1 MNFTWLYVGLVY
13 AAAVALARRAGAD
26 LPRRIALFFYLLVLI
41 FFFRPLTQ
49 QYVNFHLD
57 VLPSIPPWYH
67 VTNDHHQFT
76 SELNDLPMQIVP
88 WMHQVRESWKSLT
101 PPLWNHFSG
110 GGYPLLGNGQSSAF
124 SLLHFLTLP
133 LPLGRAVSAEGAMKV
148 LIALTFT
155 FLYCRRRYSLLAS
168 TLAAVTFG
176 FGGFITGWLHFPM
189 VTAACL
195 APAVLYAIDLLA
207 EQRTRGRFL
216 FAALLW
222 TQLLFA
228 GHPETA
234 AHLFWLGAVYVLW
247 LVIAEKKPWR
257 LILTLGGALT
267 VSALLA
273 APYLAPLLETMP
285 KSKRV
290 AELKNVPYSA
300 DDLPYQDRNC
310 AIVMFQPHFFGQ
322 VPWEKPWGP
331 SDTEPLG
338 GFPGM
343 FGWVA
348 WIAVALHV
356 ILHRQWRSREMFY
369 AVLTLF
375 VLGVIYSWPG
385 VGESFHLMMPIA
397 AHARARLLFTLLCA
411 IQTAAAIDLVRRTPM
426 LMAILGA
433 AVMLLILLRIPMGS
447 AYRFDTAILGMLPGI
462 IVLVVATVVAL
473 GRAKPAVPVMA
484 LLVVVIA
491 DLFLVGRDRSMP
503 LPDRML
509 YPKTPMIA
517 KLQELAAKS
526 PPNEPFRF
534 AGIGPQFFPN
544 LSAIYGIED
553 IRAHDPMANARYLA
567 FLKLTADYEPWNY
580 FAFLKDPN
588 KSVFD
593 FLNVRYLVLSPGT
606 AVTDPERYAIVYD
619 GRDGR
624 ILENR
629 DVLPRFYAVRNVLLE
644 FRDEVRYPQ
653 LRAHHEWANTAILD
667 NLRTDNAQ
675 LREDFFKPRPAN
687 SPLATA
693 KIVTASPTDF
703 RLHANAPRWSLIVSS
718 IPWWPGWK
726 VTVNGERVNPIR
738 VNAAFLAFPVPP
750 GPSDIRVWYA
760 PTAFWAGVWVAVGTV
775 FALIAWLWRRRDA
788 TNNPERSE
796 GSR

>member
-1 MNFTWLYVGLVY
+1 MNFTWLYVGIVY
-13 AAAVALARRAGAD
+13 AAAIALARRAGVD
-26 LPRRIALFFYLLVLI
+26 LPRRIALLFYLLVLI

-49 QYVNFHLD
+49 QYVNFQLD

-67 VTNDHHQFT
+67 VTNYHYQYT

-88 WMHQVRESWKSLT
+88 WMHQVRESWQSLT
-101 PPLWNHFSG
+101 PPLWNHYSG
-110 GGYPLLGNGQSSAF
+110 SGYPLLGNGQSAAF
-124 SLLHFLTLP
+124 SLLRFLTLP
-133 LPLGRAVSAEGAMKV
+133 LPLGRTVSAEAAMKV

-155 FLYCRRRYSLLAS
+155 FLFCRRRYSLLGS
-168 TLAAVTFG
+168 TVAAVTFG
-176 FGGFITGWLHFPM
+176 FCGFITGWLHFPM

-207 EQRTRGRFL
+207 EKRTRGRFL

-247 LVIAEKKPWR
+247 LVLAEKKPWR

-273 APYLAPLLETMP
+273 APYLGPLLETMP

-331 SDTEPLG
+331 ADTEPLG

-348 WIAVALHV
+348 WIAVALHT
-356 ILHRQWRSREMFY
+356 ILQRQWRSREMFY

-385 VGESFHLMMPIA
+385 ISESFHLMMPIA

-411 IQTAAAIDLVRRTPM
+411 IQTAAAIDLARRTPM
-426 LMAILGA
+426 LTAILGA
-433 AVMLLILLRIPMGS
+433 AVTLFLLLRLPMAA
-447 AYRFDTAILGMLPGI
+447 AYRVDTAVLGMLPGI
-462 IVLVVATVVAL
+462 AVLVVATIFALTRNRFPTLAATAICVA
-473 GRAKPAVPVMA
+473 
-484 LLVVVIA
+484 VIA
-491 DLFLVGRDRSMP
+491 DLFIIGRDRSMP
-503 LPDRML
+503 LPDRTL
-509 YPKTPMIA
+509 YPKTPLIA
-517 KLQELAAKS
+517 KLQELAAKT
-526 PPNEPFRF
+526 PPNEPFRI
-534 AGIGPQFFPN
+534 AGIGPQLFPN
-544 LSAIYGIED
+544 LSAVYGLED
-553 IRAHDPMANARYLA
+553 IRAHDPMSNARYLA

-580 FAFLKDPN
+580 FAFLNDPN
-588 KSVFD
+588 KTVFN
-593 FLNVRYLVLSPGT
+593 FLNVRYVVLSPG
-606 AVTDPERYAIVYD
+606 APVTDPERYPIVYD

-644 FRDEVRYPQ
+644 FREEVRYPQ
-653 LRAHHEWANTAILD
+653 LRAHHEWADTAILED
-667 NLRTDNAQ
+667 LKTDNAQ
-675 LREDFFKPRPAN
+675 LKDDFFKPRPAD
-687 SPLATA
+687 SPLATTT
-693 KIVTASPTDF
+693 IVTASPTDF
-703 RLHANAPRWSLIVSS
+703 HLHANAPRWTLVASS
-718 IPWWPGWK
+718 IPSWPGWK
-726 VTVNGERVNPIR
+726 VTVNGERVKPIR
-738 VNAAFLAFPVPP
+738 ANATFLAFPVPP
-750 GPSDIRVWYA
+750 GQSDVRVWYA
-760 PTAFWAGVWVAVGTV
+760 PTVFWAGVWVAGLTV
-775 FALIAWLWRRRDA
+775 IGLGVWWRRGR
-788 TNNPERSE
+788 PEAA
-796 GSR
+796 

>member
-13 AAAVALARRAGAD
+13 AAAVALARRAGAE

-49 QYVNFHLD
+49 QYVNFQLD
-57 VLPSIPPWYH
+57 VLPSIPPWSH
-67 VTNDHHQFT
+67 VTNYHYQYT

-101 PPLWNHFSG
+101 PPLWNHLSG
-110 GGYPLLGNGQSSAF
+110 AGYPLLGNGQSAAL
-124 SLLHFLTLP
+124 SLLRFLTLP
-133 LPLGRAVSAEGAMKV
+133 LPLERAVTAEGAMKV

-155 FLYCRRRYSLLAS
+155 FLYSRRRYSLLGS
-168 TLAAVTFG
+168 TVAAVTFG
-176 FGGFITGWLHFPM
+176 FCGFIVGWLHFPM

-195 APAVLYAIDLLA
+195 APAVLYAIELLA
-207 EQRTRGRFL
+207 EKWTRGRFL

-234 AHLFWLGAVYVLW
+234 AHLFWLGGVYVLW

-257 LILTLGGALT
+257 LFLTLGGALT
-267 VSALLA
+267 ISALLA

-290 AELKNVPYSA
+290 AELKERPVTA
-300 DDLPYQDRNC
+300 EDLPYQDRNC

-322 VPWEKPWGP
+322 VPWEKAWGP

-348 WIAVALHV
+348 WIAVALHA
-356 ILHRQWRSREMFY
+356 ILRRQWRSREMFY

-411 IQTAAAIDLVRRTPM
+411 IQTAAAIDLARRTPM
-426 LMAILGA
+426 LLAILAA
-433 AVMLLILLRIPMGS
+433 AVMLFLLLRIPMAT
-447 AYRFDTAILGMLPGI
+447 AYQFDTAILAMLPGI
-462 IVLVVATVVAL
+462 VVLLVATIVAM
-473 GRAKPAVPVMA
+473 RPNESTAPVMA
-484 LLVVVIA
+484 LLIVVIA
-491 DLFLVGRDRSMP
+491 DLFLVGRDRNMP
-503 LPDRML
+503 LPDRTL
-509 YPKTPMIA
+509 YPKTPLIA
-517 KLQELAAKS
+517 KLQELALKT

-534 AGIGPQFFPN
+534 AGIGAQFFPN
-544 LSAIYGIED
+544 LSAIYWIED
-553 IRAHDPMANARYLA
+553 IRAHDPMSNARYLA

-580 FAFLKDPN
+580 FAFLNDAN
-588 KSVFD
+588 KPVFN
-593 FLNVRYLVLSPGT
+593 FLNVRYLVTEPGT
-606 AVTDPERYAIVYD
+606 PVTDPERYPIVYD

-644 FRDEVRYPQ
+644 YRDEVRYPQ
-653 LRAHHEWANTAILD
+653 LRAHREWATTAILE
-667 NLRTDNAQ
+667 NLDTDNTQ
-675 LREDFFKPRPAN
+675 LRDDFFKPRPAD

-693 KIVTASPTDF
+693 KIIDAAPTNF
-703 RLHANAPRWSLIVSS
+703 RIQTNAPRWSLIVSS
-718 IPWWPGWK
+718 IPSWRGWK
-726 VTVNGERVNPIR
+726 VTVNGERVEPIR
-738 VNAAFLAFPVPP
+738 VNAAFIGFAVPP
-750 GPSDIRVWYA
+750 GQSDVRVWYA
-760 PTAFWAGVWVAVGTV
+760 PTSFWAGVWVAGLTV
-775 FALIAWLWRRRDA
+775 LGLMLVISRRARLM
-788 TNNPERSE
+788 ERSKPE
-796 GSR
+796 LAR